1 MSRQC
6 HADLR
11 DEPACRGIAPLI
23 GRSPRAGPGH
33 SALRSLRATGHV
45 NRVGEGSQ
53 TERPRHAEIRRKA
66 MTETTSPR
74 SHVPRLVL
82 TEHVHARVHGTGP
95 LGRLNAAVAVRITK
109 IVGTM
114 YCAYVFTL
122 VALVA
127 LPAAIQQGSPTV
139 LVNWLSSNFL
149 QLVLLPIII
158 AGQNVI
164 SAAHDARAEADHE
177 TLTAL
182 HQMSLQQIDILEGQN
197 QILDLLRQKAG

>member
-1 MSRQC
+1 
-6 HADLR
+6 
-11 DEPACRGIAPLI
+11 
-23 GRSPRAGPGH
+23 
-33 SALRSLRATGHV
+33 
-45 NRVGEGSQ
+45 
-53 TERPRHAEIRRKA
+53 

-158 AGQNVI
+158 VGQNVI
-164 SAAHDARAEADHE
+164 SAAQDARAEADHE